1 MPTPRLLIV
10 VLLAVACANV
20 VHADTQNLSSKSQ
33 FRRPVGLALTADDT
47 LLCVANRNSGTLSL
61 VDPIKLVV
69 LSEHAVGMSL
79 SAIAALPDQRH
90 VLVTDSAANEL
101 ILLRVGKQGVD
112 VIQCARVPRHP
123 QAVALSG
130 SSRCFV
136 TSLWGRSVSAFDLST
151 ADKLRL
157 SPAGTTRLDFAPHKL
172 LPLAD
177 HAKLLVA
184 GSFEARVA
192 LLDAGTLRVDS
203 VRSVPDHN
211 LRGLALSPDGKRVLV
226 AQQTLNE
233 HAHTTQDDIHW
244 GHLSFTLIRSL
255 SLETVLDPNA
265 DLLSGSR
272 LDRVSR
278 PGVGAADPGG
288 IIVDSKSSA
297 TLVALGGTDEV
308 AIRFTSEHV
317 GRRVPVGRRPTEIVL
332 FEDVRQA
339 FVANTLSD
347 SISVIDLPSEAKVAD
362 VSLGPTPKLSALE
375 RGEVL
380 FFSSKLSH
388 DRWISCQTCHTE
400 GHTNNL
406 VADTLNDGSYRTPKR
421 IPSLLGTRTTA
432 PWSWL
437 GKFDTLETQARAS
450 IETSMHIDDDEVEL
464 TDDDVRDLAAY
475 ILSLAPP
482 PPFRLP
488 KDDADRALIARG
500 RSVFKT
506 QGCVKCHQGT
516 SLTAK
521 RSYDVGIHDT
531 AGNKAFNPPSLV
543 GVGHR
548 PRFFHDGRTS
558 SLDAVVEQHQYEG
571 KKPISPDELDALV
584 RYLESL

>member
-1 MPTPRLLIV
+1 MSMLRLS
-10 VLLAVACANV
+10 LAALFLSACAGV
-20 VHADTQNLSSKSQ
+20 LHAQTRNLTRKSQ
-33 FRRPVGLALTADDT
+33 FRRPVGLALTADGK
-47 LLCVANRNSGTLSL
+47 LLCVANRNSGTISL
-61 VDPIKLVV
+61 IDPIQHVL
-69 LSEHAVGMSL
+69 LSEHAVGKSL
-79 SAIAALPDQRH
+79 SSIAPLPDPEH

-101 ILLRVGKQGVD
+101 ILLRVGKQGVN
-112 VIQCARVPRHP
+112 VLQRAPVPRHP

-130 SSRCFV
+130 SDRCFV
-136 TSLWGRSVSAFDLST
+136 TSLWDRSVSAFDLST
-151 ADKLRL
+151 PEKPQL
-157 SPAGTTRLDFAPHKL
+157 SPADTTRLDFAPHKL

-192 LLDAGTLRVDS
+192 LLDAGTLKVES

-255 SLETVLDPNA
+255 SLETVLDPQA
-265 DLLSGSR
+265 DLLSNST

-317 GRRVPVGRRPTEIVL
+317 GRRVSVGRRPTEIVL
-332 FEDVRQA
+332 FEDARQA

-347 SISVIDLPSEAKVAD
+347 SISVIDLPSEAQIAD
-362 VSLGPTPKLSALE
+362 VPLGPTPEPSALE

-380 FFSSKLSH
+380 FLSSKLSH

-406 VADTLNDGSYRTPKR
+406 VSDTLNDGSYRTPKR
-421 IPSLLGTRTTA
+421 IPSLLGTANTA

-437 GKFDTLETQARAS
+437 GKFDSLETQARAS
-450 IETSMHIDDDEVEL
+450 IETSMHIDDDEVDL

-482 PPFRLP
+482 PAFRP
-488 KDDADRALIARG
+488 PVNNADRALIGRG
-500 RSVFKT
+500 RNVFKA

-521 RSYDVGIHDT
+521 RSYDVGIHDS

-558 SLDAVVEQHQYEG
+558 SLEAVVEQHQYEG
-571 KKPISPDELDALV
+571 KKPLSPDELRALV